1 MSEESGWSPYEGGS
15 TLGLMG
21 QEGGTITR
29 DEAHPSGLRLTL
41 EEDAARSFH
50 VLTCG
55 VSGWL
60 VHPRYFSSEAE
71 AEAAWREM
79 RPALEA
85 LRRELPAA
93 GPRGVDL
100 ATTREAGAK
109 LGVFLA
115 RYP

>member
-1 MSEESGWSPYEGGS
+1 MSEESGWRPFEGGS

-29 DEAHPSGLRLTL
+29 DEEHPSGLRLTL
-41 EEDAARSFH
+41 EEDPARSFH
-50 VLTCG
+50 ALISG

-71 AEAAWREM
+71 AEAAWSEM

-85 LRRELPAA
+85 LRRELPAS
-93 GPRGVDL
+93 GPRGVDS
-100 ATTREAGAK
+100 ATLREAGAK
-109 LGVFLA
+109 LGLFLA